1 MSKVSTRPRKDATT
15 VAKTATVVT
24 FSATPV
30 AAPASVE
37 EHVAAAVYSKVAEL
51 LDEASAEEGDHVH
64 SGESER
70 LLRMGATL
78 ARKFALGDRSHEES
92 AENFA
97 YDIAALVRASRLVPG
112 DCESEARAAL
122 IAQCEPLLASLV
134 DANSDPLFEPLAPRP
149 VLVKRLTMH
158 SPLHLCGD
166 AAQDLIKQ
174 ASYDIEAMARML
186 LERFDDEDHDAAVVR
201 ALVGRIKQV
210 NAVTLSYFGDDDLYT
225 LGTAFQEVWQGSRD
239 LDEVLQ

>member
-1 MSKVSTRPRKDATT
+1 MTNVSTRPRKGATT
-15 VAKTATVVT
+15 VANNATPVT
-24 FSATPV
+24 SSATPV
-30 AAPASVE
+30 AAPAPVE
-37 EHVAAAVYSKVAEL
+37 EHTAEAVYAKVAEL
-51 LDEASAEEGDHVH
+51 LDAASAEEGEHVH

-70 LLRMGATL
+70 LLRIGATL
-78 ARKFALGDRSHEES
+78 ARKFAVGDRDHEPS

-112 DCESEARAAL
+112 DCECEARATL

-149 VLVKRLTMH
+149 VLVKELTMH

-166 AAQDLIKQ
+166 AAQDLLKQ

-201 ALVGRIKQV
+201 ALVGRIKQI
-210 NAVTLSYFGDDDLYT
+210 NAVTISYFGEDDAYT
-225 LGTAFQEVWQGSRD
+225 LGAAFHEVWQGSRD